1 MINLQFVAC
10 VEYGGVFSGIH
21 KDMLIESIKSH
32 YNKQNMAISLDS
44 YYAFLP
50 EKTKYK
56 SDLKKLILEIEDY
69 YERNV
74 QKILLGKHEYSMFT
88 SDKSSIKFPNIQIE
102 ELDTPSETIFIC
114 K

>member
-1 MINLQFVAC
+1 MVNLQFVAC
-10 VEYGGVFSGIH
+10 VEYGEVFSGIH
-21 KDMLIESIKSH
+21 KDILIESIKSH
-32 YNKQNMAISLDS
+32 YNKQNMAISLDR

-50 EKTKYK
+50 EKGKYK
-56 SDLKKLILEIEDY
+56 SDLKKLVSEVENY
-69 YERNV
+69 YKRNV

-102 ELDTPSETIFIC
+102 ELDTPSETVFIC